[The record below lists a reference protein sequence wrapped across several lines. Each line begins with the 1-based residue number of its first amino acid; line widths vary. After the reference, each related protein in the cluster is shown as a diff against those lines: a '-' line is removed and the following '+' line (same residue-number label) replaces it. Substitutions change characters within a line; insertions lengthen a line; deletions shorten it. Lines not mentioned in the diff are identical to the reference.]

1 VFEASYGRLVR
12 SLWFVVSDYE
22 VAQEI
27 AQEAFAELYQ
37 QWPRVSQFDHPD
49 LWVRRVVLRKARR
62 ELGRTLRRRRLERR
76 AAEQDAP
83 PRGIADVSQL
93 PDPALVDAIRSLP
106 PRQRMRLDQ
115 CAGRRDAERPVVGRP
130 GRWVSAPQR
139 LQAWVTV
146 PSGSRAVR
154 GDSRAGRSRGS
165 APVVRHGEMQP
176 IHVPPIGNGC
186 GVDRETASPS
196 PGGVVRASMVPPES
210 LPHGH
215 FHQHRRNR
223 DMSAHCRFAARLSRS
238 FQWAP
243 GRTRPDS

>member
-1 VFEASYGRLVR
+1 MFEASYGRLVR

-106 PRQRMRLDQ
+106 PCQRMRLD
-115 CAGRRDAERPVVGRP
+115 R
-130 GRWVSAPQR
+130 
-139 LQAWVTV
+139 
-146 PSGSRAVR
+146 
-154 GDSRAGRSRGS
+154 
-165 APVVRHGEMQP
+165 
-176 IHVPPIGNGC
+176 
-186 GVDRETASPS
+186 
-196 PGGVVRASMVPPES
+196 
-210 LPHGH
+210 
-215 FHQHRRNR
+215 
-223 DMSAHCRFAARLSRS
+223 
-238 FQWAP
+238 
-243 GRTRPDS
+243 